1 MFPAPQT
8 YFPSYSR
15 TSIIYLSCIAAV
27 VVGLALLPYLKT
39 DISIRS
45 AALIR
50 PASEVNMVRSI
61 ATGRV
66 KQTNLIENNK
76 VKAGQLLY
84 VLESETLNEQESFF
98 AEKIELKEMFITDA
112 EMVLATSQSISNVSF
127 INAFY
132 RQSYFAYRQRVS
144 EAQTVYAKA
153 KQAYDRQLK
162 LYTQK
167 VIAAAE
173 FENFQFE
180 LDKASDA
187 LNQIRET
194 QHSQW
199 QNELKNLQDE
209 KRELESQ
216 LVRVQKEKSM
226 LTVHAPV
233 SGTVQN
239 VAGVYAGGLV
249 FANQELAQISPDTNL
264 LVIAY
269 VQPNDIG
276 FIKKDMPVRLQV
288 DAFNYNQWG

>member
-8 YFPSYSR
+8 YFPNYSR
-15 TSIIYLSCIAAV
+15 TSIIYLSCIMAV

-50 PASEVNMVRSI
+50 PASEVSAVRSI

-66 KQTNLIENNK
+66 QQTNLIENNK

-84 VLESETLNEQESFF
+84 VLESETLNEQENFF
-98 AEKIELKEMFITDA
+98 SEKITLKETFIKDA
-112 EMVLATSQSISNVSF
+112 EMVLATSQSISNTSF

-132 RQSYFAYRQRVS
+132 RQSYFAFRQRIS
-144 EAQTVYAKA
+144 EAQTVHAKA

-187 LNQIRET
+187 LNQIREA

-239 VAGVYAGGLV
+239 VAGVYAGGLC
-249 FANQELAQISPDTNL
+249 L
-264 LVIAY
+264 LIRSWHKSVLI
-269 VQPNDIG
+269 
-276 FIKKDMPVRLQV
+276 LTC
-288 DAFNYNQWG
+288 W